1 MSAYNKNY
9 FNIVKELLNGT
20 LTKKKKKKKKKNI
33 EIKVAKTNG
42 KHMCIMN
49 NKFRFLDA
57 TNVILNALP
66 FLIKDKIWEV
76 GKKI

>member
-20 LTKKKKKKKKKNI
+20 LTRKTKKKKKI

-66 FLIKDKIWEV
+66 FLIKDKIWDV